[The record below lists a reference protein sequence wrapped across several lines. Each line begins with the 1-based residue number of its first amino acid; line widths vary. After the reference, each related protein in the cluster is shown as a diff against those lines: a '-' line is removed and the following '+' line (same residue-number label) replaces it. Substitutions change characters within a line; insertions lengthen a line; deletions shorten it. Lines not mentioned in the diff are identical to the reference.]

1 MASEMK
7 DNFDIN
13 FDFGCCANSSDIKAQ
28 LVLRPQ
34 DTDLMYKLANCL
46 GYERNYQ
53 ESESLFLQVA
63 QQAEEPIM
71 AFEAWFRAGISSL
84 LDQRVVNALEFFHQ
98 AGIFNKNNH
107 DLHIY
112 QGICYYRLG
121 IKWRAII
128 HWWESMKLKETT
140 TNRNLINRYMMDDVH
155 PERNVLFPLC
165 LGKGIDVGCCH
176 RKTHP
181 DAIGVDITPNGTA
194 GSVGNATGKLSQANI
209 VTSGDQ
215 LDMFVDGELDYLV
228 QRHNLEHYQD
238 IVKTLQEWKRVV
250 KPGGILGMVIP
261 DDEFCNTI
269 QLDPT
274 HLHVFTQSSFRRLI
288 DLIGGLEILHMDVLL
303 KDWSF
308 VSILQKTEGFQE
320 GELPIEYDYKS
331 TMLRYE
337 KEESLAMARMYEM
350 VGDVVMAGE
359 CRLFAEKV
367 VRSLLVLSG

>member
-1 MASEMK
+1 MK
-7 DNFDIN
+7 DNFDIK
-13 FDFGCCANSSDIKAQ
+13 FDFGCCANSSDLKAQ
-28 LVLRPQ
+28 LVLQPQ
-34 DTDLMYKLANCL
+34 DTDLMYRLANCL
-46 GYERNYQ
+46 GNDKSYQ

-63 QQAEEPIM
+63 QQAEEPIL
-71 AFEAWFRAGISSL
+71 AFEAWFRAGISSM

-98 AGIFNKNNH
+98 AGVFNKNNH

-112 QGICYYRLG
+112 QGICYYQLG
-121 IKWRAII
+121 IKWRANI
-128 HWWESMKLKETT
+128 HWWESMQLKETT
-140 TNRNLINRYMMDDVH
+140 TNRNLVNCYMTDDVH

-165 LGKGIDVGCCH
+165 QGKGIDVGCSH

-181 DAIGVDITPNGTA
+181 DAIGVDITRSGA
-194 GSVGNATGKLSQANI
+194 VGSVGSATGKLSKANI

-238 IVKTLQEWKRVV
+238 TVKTLQEWKRVV

-274 HLHVFTQSSFRRLI
+274 HLHVFTQSSFKRLI
-288 DLIGGLEILHMDVLL
+288 GLIGGLEILHMDVLL

-308 VSILQKTEGFQE
+308 VCILQKMEGFQK
-320 GELPIEYDYKS
+320 GEFPIEYDYKS
-331 TMLRYE
+331 TMLKYE
-337 KEESLAMARMYEM
+337 KEESLAMARKYEM
-350 VGDVVMAGE
+350 VGDVVMVGE

-367 VRSLLVLSG
+367 ERSLLVLIG

>member
-1 MASEMK
+1 
-7 DNFDIN
+7 
-13 FDFGCCANSSDIKAQ
+13 
-28 LVLRPQ
+28 
-34 DTDLMYKLANCL
+34 
-46 GYERNYQ
+46 
-53 ESESLFLQVA
+53 
-63 QQAEEPIM
+63 
-71 AFEAWFRAGISSL
+71 
-84 LDQRVVNALEFFHQ
+84 
-98 AGIFNKNNH
+98 
-107 DLHIY
+107 
-112 QGICYYRLG
+112 
-121 IKWRAII
+121 
-128 HWWESMKLKETT
+128 
-140 TNRNLINRYMMDDVH
+140 MMDDVH

-165 LGKGIDVGCCH
+165 QGKGIDVGCSH

-303 KDWSF
+303 KEWSF
-308 VSILQKTEGFQE
+308 VCILQKTEGFQE
-320 GELPIEYDYKS
+320 GEFPIEYDYKS
-331 TMLRYE
+331 TMLKYE
-337 KEESLAMARMYEM
+337 KGRVSWQWRESIKWLGMMLWH
-350 VGDVVMAGE
+350 VNVVCLLRREKGL
-359 CRLFAEKV
+359 CRF
-367 VRSLLVLSG
+367 